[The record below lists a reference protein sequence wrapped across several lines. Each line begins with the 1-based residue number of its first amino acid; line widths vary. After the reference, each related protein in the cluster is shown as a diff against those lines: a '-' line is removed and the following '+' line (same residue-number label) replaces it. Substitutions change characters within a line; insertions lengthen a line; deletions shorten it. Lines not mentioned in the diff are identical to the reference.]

1 MNWQTYS
8 LFLFSTFF
16 VSAAPGSNMLY
27 AFQIGLN
34 YGLRKTLWVMAG
46 LSAGLGLLLIAALLG
61 LGVLAKYPLLLTL
74 IKLVGAV
81 YLIYLGAV
89 SWQGAQ
95 KLEGQTQRVVPKRG
109 ELFRSGVWVSLSNP
123 KAILFFAAF
132 FPKFIDFSAP
142 LTMQYV
148 LLVGGFFV
156 IETLWQLIYAGGG
169 IQLSAWL
176 NQGRRM
182 LYLNRA
188 CGLVFVA
195 IGLML
200 IYESVVA

>member
-1 MNWQTYS
+1 
-8 LFLFSTFF
+8 
-16 VSAAPGSNMLY
+16 MLY

-46 LSAGLGLLLIAALLG
+46 LSTGLGLLLLAALLG

-74 IKLVGAV
+74 IKLAGAA

-89 SWQGAQ
+89 SWQGVQ
-95 KLEGQTQRVVPKRG
+95 KLEGQAQGVVPGGVK
-109 ELFRSGVWVSLSNP
+109 LFQSGVWVSLSNP

-132 FPKFIDFSAP
+132 FPKFIDFGAP

-200 IYESVVA
+200 VYESVLA